1 MRVFISH
8 KNEDARRAAD
18 LAAILRAARVDC
30 YLDTLDTSVRRG
42 PELADYLRKRIATCS
57 HLLVVVSTA
66 TAKSWWVPW
75 EIGVA
80 SERLMP
86 LASFSSPDASLPE
99 YLRAWPY
106 LRTPSDVR
114 KYIAEIKR
122 TSLESRL
129 AAGGSTGR
137 AAWTQFHHDLKLRL
151 GQS

>member
-1 MRVFISH
+1 M
-8 KNEDARRAAD
+8 
-18 LAAILRAARVDC
+18 LREAKIDS

-42 PELADYLRKRIATCS
+42 SELADYLRNRIATCS

-86 LASFSSPDASLPE
+86 LASFSSPDATLPE

-106 LRTPSDVR
+106 LRTSTDVQ
-114 KYIAEIKR
+114 KYISEIR
-122 TSLESRL
+122 RSGLEARL
-129 AAGGSTGR
+129 GAGGSTGR
-137 AAWTQFHHDLKLRL
+137 AAWTQFHQDLKLRL